1 MHEFELYHGQSKK
14 NVVEARALKEI
25 ELQPEHASRSLDLGC
40 QDYDQIANLNPDKVK
55 PAP

>member
-25 ELQPEHASRSLDLGC
+25 ELQPEHASC
-40 QDYDQIANLNPDKVK
+40 QDYDQIANLNPEKVK